1 MYVCCVLLPLY
12 FTSIHFTDRMNE
24 LEPSETKERDALRKI
39 KRMRGRK
46 MEASERRDER
56 TKSAKNKRPTMF
68 KIFV

>member
-1 MYVCCVLLPLY
+1 
-12 FTSIHFTDRMNE
+12 MNE